1 MPAFL
6 CAALFFLPDNAR
18 AHGPGPVQDVIGW
31 YALIIGNLSL
41 ISFLYIRGWRRKGP
55 REWGP
60 LLFFIGAVLAVL
72 AALLPPIDRLSE
84 ELLSIHMIQ
93 HMLLMMVAAPLFV
106 FSYSDFFMRVGFS
119 SKGRR
124 RLWRLQRVFVGGGMN
139 RVTRPLLIAGLY
151 ALVLWI
157 WHLPRLYESA
167 LENRAIHNVQHLAF
181 FISSYFFWKVLL
193 RRIGRPALNSAAG
206 IVYLFVTSLHSTA
219 LGVLMALSP
228 QIWYPF
234 YAHTTG
240 THGLTAL
247 EDQQVAGYIMW
258 MPAGISYVL
267 IAAWLTLRLLKDPDE
282 PITVA
287 KPN

>member
-1 MPAFL
+1 MPSLFCAVLFL
-6 CAALFFLPDNAR
+6 LDDYAY
-18 AHGPGPVQDVIGW
+18 AHGSGSVQDVIGW
-31 YALIIGNLSL
+31 YAIIIGNLSL
-41 ISFLYIRGWRRKGP
+41 LSFLYIRGWRRKTP

-60 LLFFIGAVLAVL
+60 FLYFLGAIVAVL
-72 AALLPPIDRLSE
+72 AALLPPIDLLSE

-106 FSYSDFFMRVGFS
+106 FSHSDFFIRMGFTGQ
-119 SKGRR
+119 GRR
-124 RLWRLQRVFVGGGMN
+124 RIWRLQRLFVGGGLN

-167 LENRAIHNVQHLAF
+167 LESRLIHNVQHLAF

-193 RRIGRPALNSAAG
+193 RRIGSPALNSAAG
-206 IVYLFVTSLHSTA
+206 IIYLFVTSLHSTA

-234 YAHTTG
+234 YSHTTG
-240 THGLTAL
+240 AHGLSAI
-247 EDQQVAGYIMW
+247 EDQQLAGYIMW

-267 IAAWLTLRLLKDPDE
+267 IAIWLTMRLVKDPE
-282 PITVA
+282 ESITVV
-287 KPN
+287 KSS